1 MITQV
6 YRERTAADLK
16 NRISKVLLN
25 GSETEIVELTIHGA
39 VVTVL
44 TQREEDIKHIKSV
57 QILDEQ
63 NNVITERTTD
73 LDVSNNRTLD
83 FRITFEVV
91 SI

>member
-1 MITQV
+1 MISKE
-6 YRERTAADLK
+6 YRERAAADLK

-25 GSETEIVELTIHGA
+25 GNETEIVELTIQGA

-91 SI
+91 

>member
-16 NRISKVLLN
+16 SRISKVLLN
-25 GSETEIVELTIHGA
+25 GNETKIVEITIQGA

-44 TQREEDIKHIKSV
+44 THREEDIKHIESV

-83 FRITFEVV
+83 FRFTFEVV
-91 SI
+91 

>member
-6 YRERTAADLK
+6 YRERTVADLK
-16 NRISKVLLN
+16 SRISKVLLN
-25 GSETEIVELTIHGA
+25 GKETKIVEITIQGA

-44 TQREEDIKHIKSV
+44 THREEDIKHIESV

-83 FRITFEVV
+83 FRFTFEVV
-91 SI
+91 

>member
-1 MITQV
+1 MISQV
-6 YRERTAADLK
+6 YRERTATDLK

-25 GSETEIVELTIHGA
+25 GNETEIVELTIQGA
-39 VVTVL
+39 LVTVL
-44 TQREEDIKHIKSV
+44 TQREEEIKHIKSV

-91 SI
+91 

>member
-1 MITQV
+1 MISKV

-16 NRISKVLLN
+16 SRISKVLLN
-25 GSETEIVELTIHGA
+25 GNETEIVELTIQGA

-44 TQREEDIKHIKSV
+44 THREEDIKHIESV

-83 FRITFEVV
+83 FRFTFEVV
-91 SI
+91 

>member
-1 MITQV
+1 MITQL
-6 YRERTAADLK
+6 YRERTATDLK

-25 GSETEIVELTIHGA
+25 GNETKIVELTIQGA

-91 SI
+91 

>member
-1 MITQV
+1 MITQL

-25 GSETEIVELTIHGA
+25 GNETEIVELTIQGA

-83 FRITFEVV
+83 FRFTFGVV
-91 SI
+91 

>member
-1 MITQV
+1 MISQV

-91 SI
+91 

>member
-1 MITQV
+1 MIAQV

-16 NRISKVLLN
+16 SRISKVLLN
-25 GSETEIVELTIHGA
+25 GKETKIVEITIQGA

-44 TQREEDIKHIKSV
+44 THREEDIKHIESV

-83 FRITFEVV
+83 FRFTFEVV
-91 SI
+91 

>member
-1 MITQV
+1 MITEL

-25 GSETEIVELTIHGA
+25 GNETKIVELTIQGA

-91 SI
+91 

>member
-1 MITQV
+1 MITQL

-25 GSETEIVELTIHGA
+25 GNETKIVEVTIQGA

-44 TQREEDIKHIKSV
+44 THREEDIKHIESV

-63 NNVITERTTD
+63 NNMITGRTTD

-91 SI
+91 

>member
-1 MITQV
+1 MITQL

-16 NRISKVLLN
+16 NRISKVPLN
-25 GSETEIVELTIHGA
+25 GNETKIVELTIQGA
-39 VVTVL
+39 VITVL

-91 SI
+91 

>member
-1 MITQV
+1 MITQL

-25 GSETEIVELTIHGA
+25 GNETKIVELTIQGA

-63 NNVITERTTD
+63 NHVITERTTD

-91 SI
+91 

>member
-6 YRERTAADLK
+6 YRERTTADLK

-25 GSETEIVELTIHGA
+25 GKETKIVEITIQGA

-63 NNVITERTTD
+63 NNLITERTTD

-91 SI
+91 

>member
-1 MITQV
+1 MISQF

-25 GSETEIVELTIHGA
+25 GNETKIVELTIQGA
-39 VVTVL
+39 VVKVL

-91 SI
+91 

>member
-1 MITQV
+1 MISQV

-25 GSETEIVELTIHGA
+25 GNETKIVELTIQRA

-44 TQREEDIKHIKSV
+44 THREEDIKHIESV

-91 SI
+91 

>member
-1 MITQV
+1 MITQL

-25 GSETEIVELTIHGA
+25 GNETKIVELTIQGA
-39 VVTVL
+39 IVKVL

-63 NNVITERTTD
+63 NNVITERTTN

-91 SI
+91 

>member
-16 NRISKVLLN
+16 SRISKVLLN
-25 GSETEIVELTIHGA
+25 GNETKIAELTIQGA

-91 SI
+91 

>member
-1 MITQV
+1 MITKV

-25 GSETEIVELTIHGA
+25 GNETEIVELTIQGA

-57 QILDEQ
+57 QILDDQ

-91 SI
+91 

>member
-16 NRISKVLLN
+16 NRISKLLLN

-91 SI
+91 

>member
-1 MITQV
+1 M
-6 YRERTAADLK
+6 
-16 NRISKVLLN
+16 LLN
-25 GSETEIVELTIHGA
+25 GDETEIVELTIQGA

-44 TQREEDIKHIKSV
+44 THREEDIKHIESV

-83 FRITFEVV
+83 FRFTFEVV
-91 SI
+91 

>member
-1 MITQV
+1 MITQL

-25 GSETEIVELTIHGA
+25 GNETKIVELTIQGA

-44 TQREEDIKHIKSV
+44 TQREEEIKHIKSV
-57 QILDEQ
+57 QILDKQ

-83 FRITFEVV
+83 FKITFEVV
-91 SI
+91 

>member
-1 MITQV
+1 MITQL

-25 GSETEIVELTIHGA
+25 GNETEIVELTIQGA

-44 TQREEDIKHIKSV
+44 TQREEEIKHIKSV

-73 LDVSNNRTLD
+73 LDFSNNRTLD

-91 SI
+91 

>member
-1 MITQV
+1 MITQA

-16 NRISKVLLN
+16 SRISKVLLN
-25 GSETEIVELTIHGA
+25 GNETKIVEITIQDA
-39 VVTVL
+39 IVTVL
-44 TQREEDIKHIKSV
+44 THREEDIKHIESV

-83 FRITFEVV
+83 FRFTFEVV
-91 SI
+91 

>member
-1 MITQV
+1 MITEL
-6 YRERTAADLK
+6 YRKRTAADLK

-25 GSETEIVELTIHGA
+25 GNETKIVELTIQGA

-91 SI
+91 

>member
-1 MITQV
+1 MITQL
-6 YRERTAADLK
+6 YRERIAADLK

-25 GSETEIVELTIHGA
+25 GNETKIVELTIQGA

-44 TQREEDIKHIKSV
+44 TQREEEIKHIKSV

-91 SI
+91 

>member
-1 MITQV
+1 MITQL

-25 GSETEIVELTIHGA
+25 GNETKIVELTIQGA

-44 TQREEDIKHIKSV
+44 TQREEEIKHIKSV
-57 QILDEQ
+57 QILDKQ

-91 SI
+91 

>member
-1 MITQV
+1 MITQL

-25 GSETEIVELTIHGA
+25 GNETKIVELTIQGA

-91 SI
+91 

>member
-16 NRISKVLLN
+16 SRISKVLLN
-25 GSETEIVELTIHGA
+25 GNEIKIVEITIQGA

-44 TQREEDIKHIKSV
+44 THREEDIKHIESV
-57 QILDEQ
+57 QVLDEQ

-83 FRITFEVV
+83 FRFTFEVV
-91 SI
+91 

>member
-25 GSETEIVELTIHGA
+25 GSETEIVELTIHGT

-91 SI
+91 

>member
-1 MITQV
+1 MITQL
-6 YRERTAADLK
+6 YRERTASDLK

-25 GSETEIVELTIHGA
+25 GNETEIVELTIQGA

-57 QILDEQ
+57 QILDDQ

-73 LDVSNNRTLD
+73 LDISNNRTLD

-91 SI
+91 

>member
-1 MITQV
+1 MISQV

-16 NRISKVLLN
+16 SRISKVLLN
-25 GSETEIVELTIHGA
+25 GNETGIVELTIQGA

-44 TQREEDIKHIKSV
+44 THREEDIKHIESV
-57 QILDEQ
+57 QIIDEQ

-91 SI
+91 

>member
-1 MITQV
+1 MITQL

-91 SI
+91 

>member
-1 MITQV
+1 MISQI

-16 NRISKVLLN
+16 SRISKVLLN
-25 GSETEIVELTIHGA
+25 GNETEIVELAIQGA

-44 TQREEDIKHIKSV
+44 THREEDIKHIESV

-83 FRITFEVV
+83 FRFTFEVV
-91 SI
+91 